1 MPGGIA
7 MTLLRR
13 GPLAALIVLLFV
25 AGRVHAQDQSGAP
38 PQSSDTKKD
47 ETPPPAPVKEEIT
60 VTGTRFERP
69 IDLTP
74 QSISVLPSE
83 EIHERPMWNVQSLLE
98 DVPGVS
104 FSRTGAVDGQV
115 VIRGFSSG
123 DSRQVLF
130 IDGDRFRGRVSL
142 EYSFLDPNE
151 IDRLEIIRGPAAA
164 LYGADAMNGVVNA
177 ITH

>member
-1 MPGGIA
+1 MKHV
-7 MTLLRR
+7 LRK
-13 GPLAALIVLLFV
+13 GQVAALIVLLF
-25 AGRVHAQDQSGAP
+25 AGGVYAQD
-38 PQSSDTKKD
+38 KKD
-47 ETPPPAPVKEEIT
+47 ETSPPAPVKEEIT

-83 EIHERPMWNVQSLLE
+83 EIHTRPLGNVQSLLG
-98 DVPGVS
+98 DVPGVW
-104 FSRTGAVDGQV
+104 FSPPGAGDGQV

-123 DSRQVLF
+123 ASRQVLF

-164 LYGADAMNGVVNA
+164 LYGADAMNGVGEMKKPPPTEA
-177 ITH
+177 ERREIS